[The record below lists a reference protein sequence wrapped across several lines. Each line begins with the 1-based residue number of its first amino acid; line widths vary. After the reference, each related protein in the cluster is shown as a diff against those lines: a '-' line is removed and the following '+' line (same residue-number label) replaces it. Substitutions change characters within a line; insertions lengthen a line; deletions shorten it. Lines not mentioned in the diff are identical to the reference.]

1 MADLIQEQ
9 ATTYTP
15 GENDLVYNTVVTM
28 GSYSSPQPVVIKQYD
43 SLPIIAAKMRKDGND
58 YQVPD
63 GAAVNIR
70 LHKRSGTFVYSSV
83 KGISQ
88 DRKTAYIQL
97 TSNMTAVYGRT
108 MPCLEIVVNGSVAC
122 TGDMVWDIQR
132 NPVQEDDVKDTSEG
146 QYIQEMAAQVQAF
159 EDTYQEAL
167 DYMNNAT
174 NQSRINNAASN
185 AQAAQQAATN
195 AANSADE
202 AEEEANR
209 AATESAK
216 ALGFRSFHGGQIV
229 PGATDGD
236 LDPSRPMSTPTAASV
251 TIKARGNRIAGLS
264 MAGKTTQAGTGDPS
278 PENIRTISGVGMYDQ
293 CVVLDGSSDEVW
305 AVNAKGGSGPNAYY
319 AQCSFPSSY
328 PALPFDANTEGN
340 HTVSNHI
347 PSAAT
352 GRYVFQ
358 GNTGICCFTSGGD
371 TKLNLSFSDIPSSV
385 SGLRSYLQQHPLII
399 WYRSVDYAKSTGPFY
414 TVVELSQDPYRA
426 VGFELNQPL
435 FDGDSLKVGGKS
447 GFDKMVVVD
456 GSKDFGTT
464 PTSSGTQRLILT
476 RYIPMKDIQAPATS
490 SVVGEIASSQYPAR
504 TSVDTYLSVIGISV
518 EGAGRSAGGVFVY
531 DPDIQ
536 TNEAAKAYFQSHPL
550 TIFYRS
556 VDYTEENDIPVA
568 LESHVKKLKL
578 FDGTEGFNYV
588 PDYYDHGI
596 PDVVSSGVNVA
607 FAKKTQKASH
617 GIIDNADTRPG
628 SNYYWAYT
636 QDSVKKIRVRV
647 AGASNIPDLKS
658 FLSSQYS
665 AGTPVQVVYEL
676 STPVSYARPVPT
688 MIAQPGED
696 GTFVVTGENSL
707 SVLLKAFQD
716 GGDAA
721 RLDGHTW
728 DDIMAAIDE
737 KIASL
742 ASTVMEAN

>member
-15 GENDLVYNTVVTM
+15 GENDLIYNTVVTM

-70 LHKRSGTFVYSSV
+70 LHKRSGTFIYSSV

-88 DRKTAYIQL
+88 DRKMAYIQL

-159 EDTYQEAL
+159 EDTYREAL

-216 ALGFRSFHGGQIV
+216 ALGFRSFHGGQVV

-251 TIKARGNRIAGLS
+251 TIKARGDRIAGLT
-264 MAGKTTQAGTGDPS
+264 MAGKTTQVGTGDPS
-278 PENIRTISGVGMYDQ
+278 PENIRPISGVGMYDRM
-293 CVVLDGSSDEVW
+293 VVFDGSEDEGWMQAPQQRSAFRITSTFFMDKRFDVYSIPATKMNSMPYGGLDWGAISDGEF
-305 AVNAKGGSGPNAYY
+305 G
-319 AQCSFPSSY
+319 
-328 PALPFDANTEGN
+328 
-340 HTVSNHI
+340 VS
-347 PSAAT
+347 
-352 GRYVFQ
+352 Q
-358 GNTGICCFTSGGD
+358 DTS
-371 TKLNLSFSDIPSSV
+371 
-385 SGLRSYLQQHPLII
+385 RSYIFLKDSRFSNVADFKSYLSQHPLIL
-399 WYRSVDYAKSTGPFY
+399 WYKSVDYAKSTGPFY
-414 TVVELSQDPYRA
+414 TVVQLSDDPYRA
-426 VGFELNQPL
+426 VGFELNQLL
-435 FDGDSLKVGGKS
+435 FDGDELQVNVPSGCDKRIVLGKATVFSRDINGVFTLGGIETGAGDGKQLCSHYVWAGSNPSAEPRFDVQRSTLLIRDGAYSTAEEFNAHIEAVEAS
-447 GFDKMVVVD
+447 GDPVVVW
-456 GSKDFGTT
+456 
-464 PTSSGTQRLILT
+464 
-476 RYIPMKDIQAPATS
+476 Y
-490 SVVGEIASSQYPAR
+490 
-504 TSVDTYLSVIGISV
+504 
-518 EGAGRSAGGVFVY
+518 RSAVY
-531 DPDIQ
+531 TP
-536 TNEAAKAYFQSHPL
+536 
-550 TIFYRS
+550 
-556 VDYTEENDIPVA
+556 ENDIPVA
-568 LESHVKKLKL
+568 LESHAMGYKVL
-578 FDGTEGFNYV
+578 DGTERFSREGDSTNRIHLGIANWNAAAPQGIGTKGFLSSQLKPGNTAKTEGAMQIAGSEFYMWLAGYGS
-588 PDYYDHGI
+588 DKS
-596 PDVVSSGVNVA
+596 VSD
-607 FAKKTQKASH
+607 
-617 GIIDNADTRPG
+617 I
-628 SNYYWAYT
+628 
-636 QDSVKKIRVRV
+636 
-647 AGASNIPDLKS
+647 KS
-658 FLSSQYS
+658 YLSSQYS

-676 STPVSYARPVPT
+676 ATPVVFAHEAQT
-688 MIAQPGED
+688 LIAEPGAD
-696 GTFVVTGENSL
+696 GTFTVTGENSL
-707 SVLLKAFQD
+707 SVLLKPFQD

-721 RLDGHTW
+721 RLEGHTW

-742 ASTVMEAN
+742 ASTVMEVN

>member
-43 SLPIIAAKMRKDGND
+43 SLPIIAAKMRKDGSD

-70 LHKRSGTFVYSSV
+70 LHKRSGTFIYSSV

-88 DRKTAYIQL
+88 DRKMAYIQL

-146 QYIQEMAAQVQAF
+146 QYIQEMAAQVHAF

-185 AQAAQQAATN
+185 AQAAQQAATD

-216 ALGFRSFHGGQIV
+216 ALGFRSFHGGQVV

-251 TIKARGNRIAGLS
+251 TIKARGDRIAGLT

-278 PENIRTISGVGMYDQ
+278 PDNIRMIDGIGMYDQ
-293 CVVLDGSSDEVW
+293 MVVLDGSSIALGYDSNNNTG
-305 AVNAKGGSGPNAYY
+305 ATGLSNQGFPRISNPGDVNSG
-319 AQCSFPSSY
+319 
-328 PALPFDANTEGN
+328 
-340 HTVSNHI
+340 VSNYSPHVSDLGGPDSTI
-347 PSAAT
+347 E
-352 GRYVFQ
+352 GFVFYEFA
-358 GNTGICCFTSGGD
+358 G
-371 TKLNLSFSDIPSSV
+371 V
-385 SGLRSYLQQHPLII
+385 SGINVRINSITDKTANGYNRYLLSHPLII
-399 WYRSVDYAKSTGPFY
+399 WYRSVDFYKSKGPFY
-414 TVVELSQDPYRA
+414 TVVELPNDPYRA
-426 VGFELNQPL
+426 VGFELTQPL
-435 FDGDSLKVGGKS
+435 FDGDTLQVNVPS
-447 GFDKMVVVD
+447 GCDQMIVLD
-456 GSKDFGTT
+456 GSEEWGD
-464 PTSSGTQRLILT
+464 
-476 RYIPMKDIQAPATS
+476 ANVATF
-490 SVVGEIASSQYPAR
+490 
-504 TSVDTYLSVIGISV
+504 YLSLPRAQANGDIEYSSRKYLSSLSHPNNNYRFNVLRDKLYVSDAGITEKDAFKQQLADWAA
-518 EGAGRSAGGVFVY
+518 EGR
-531 DPDIQ
+531 
-536 TNEAAKAYFQSHPL
+536 PL

-556 VDYTEENDIPVA
+556 ANYTPDKDIPVV
-568 LESHVKKLKL
+568 LETHRFKNVS
-578 FDGTEGFNYV
+578 FTGTEDWMLPSGDAFARLV
-588 PDYYDHGI
+588 I
-596 PDVVSSGVNVA
+596 PDAKADSTAATKDKCSHYNFGAVGSIAQPYAAAWSGVT
-607 FAKKTQKASH
+607 AKQLALN
-617 GIIDNADTRPG
+617 GEFENAQAAKD
-628 SNYYWAYT
+628 YIA
-636 QDSVKKIRVRV
+636 
-647 AGASNIPDLKS
+647 
-658 FLSSQYS
+658 SQYA

-676 STPVSYARPVPT
+676 SSPAVFAHE
-688 MIAQPGED
+688 AQTLVAEPGED
-696 GTFVVTGENSL
+696 GTFTVVGENNL
-707 SVLLKAFQD
+707 SVLLKPFQD
-716 GGDAA
+716 GGNAA
-721 RLDGHTW
+721 RLEGHTW
-728 DDIMAAIDE
+728 DDIMAAIDQ

-742 ASTVMEAN
+742 ASTVVEVN

>member
-9 ATTYTP
+9 AITYTP

-70 LHKRSGTFVYSSV
+70 LHKRSGTFIYSSV

-88 DRKTAYIQL
+88 DRKIAYIQL

-132 NPVQEDDVKDTSEG
+132 NPVQEDDVEDTSEG

-216 ALGFRSFHGGQIV
+216 ALGFRSFHGGQVV

-236 LDPSRPMSTPTAASV
+236 LDPSRPMSIPTAASV
-251 TIKARGNRIAGLS
+251 TIKARGDRIAGLT
-264 MAGKTTQAGTGDPS
+264 MAGKTTQEGTGDPS
-278 PENIRTISGVGMYDQ
+278 PENIRQISGVGMYDQ
-293 CVVLDGSSDEVW
+293 CVVLDGASDETWKAFENYPGVFYHDFSPQ
-305 AVNAKGGSGPNAYY
+305 ADNADYIKTNSKKHN
-319 AQCSFPSSY
+319 PSTDIST
-328 PALPFDANTEGN
+328 LKIGEFTTQKLQNTTRFILRYN
-340 HTVSNHI
+340 SSSTNPQDI
-347 PSAAT
+347 KDYLSA
-352 GRYVFQ
+352 
-358 GNTGICCFTSGGD
+358 
-371 TKLNLSFSDIPSSV
+371 
-385 SGLRSYLQQHPLII
+385 HPLIV
-399 WYRSVDYAKSTGPFY
+399 WYRSVDFYKCKGPFY
-414 TVVELSQDPYRA
+414 TVVELSQDPYHA
-426 VGFELNQPL
+426 VGFELNAPL
-435 FDGDSLKVGGKS
+435 FDGDSLEIGGLS
-447 GFDKMVVVD
+447 GCDKMVVLD
-456 GSKDFGTT
+456 GSEDEGWYAQNASNGLYRTKDN
-464 PTSSGTQRLILT
+464 
-476 RYIPMKDIQAPATS
+476 
-490 SVVGEIASSQYPAR
+490 IANDMQFSSQTGNNAKSNYLRSIGASWADIKSGEFF
-504 TSVDTYLSVIGISV
+504 TEALSYYVGVCISSITTLEAFKSYLS
-518 EGAGRSAGGVFVY
+518 A
-531 DPDIQ
+531 
-536 TNEAAKAYFQSHPL
+536 HPL
-550 TIFYRS
+550 TVFYKS
-556 VDYTEENDIPVA
+556 VNYTPENDIPVA
-568 LESHVKKLKL
+568 LESHVMGYVV
-578 FDGTEGFNYV
+578 FDGTENWTGPEDGFNRFVYDIKDAMQSAYRQECISNQGRFSV
-588 PDYYDHGI
+588 TGHEEFICFISKRNFYYY
-596 PDVVSSGVNVA
+596 PESSITNLTSFKAWVA
-607 FAKKTQKASH
+607 
-617 GIIDNADTRPG
+617 
-628 SNYYWAYT
+628 
-636 QDSVKKIRVRV
+636 
-647 AGASNIPDLKS
+647 
-658 FLSSQYS
+658 SQYS

-676 STPVSYARPVPT
+676 ATPVSYARPVPT

-696 GTFVVTGENSL
+696 GTFTVTGENSL

-716 GGDAA
+716 GGNAA

-728 DDIMAAIDE
+728 DDIMAAIDQ

-742 ASTVMEAN
+742 ASTAMEVN

>member
-70 LHKRSGTFVYSSV
+70 LHKRSGTFIYSSV

-167 DYMNNAT
+167 DYMNDAT

-209 AATESAK
+209 AASESAK
-216 ALGFRSFHGGQIV
+216 ALGFRSFHGGQVV

-251 TIKARGNRIAGLS
+251 TIKARGDRIAGLT

-278 PENIRTISGVGMYDQ
+278 PENIRQISGVGQYDQ
-293 CVVLDGSSDEVW
+293 CIVLDGSEDETW
-305 AVNAKGGSGPNAYY
+305 AVNSKGGSGPNAYY
-319 AQCSFPSSY
+319 AQFFLPSGY
-328 PALPFDANTEGN
+328 PGLPFDANTEGN
-340 HTVSNHI
+340 HTASSYV
-347 PSAAT
+347 PGAAT
-352 GRYVFQ
+352 GNYVFQ
-358 GNTGICCFTSGGD
+358 GNTGICCFTASGN
-371 TKLNLSFSDIPSSV
+371 TRLNLSFSGIPSSV
-385 SGLRSYLQQHPLII
+385 SGLRTYLQQHPLTV
-399 WYRSVDYAKSTGPFY
+399 WYRSVDFYKSTGPFY

-435 FDGDSLKVGGKS
+435 FDGDSLKVGGLS
-447 GFDKMVVVD
+447 GFDQMVVLDGESVD
-456 GSKDFGTT
+456 VNYDRTTETCYVGLPGNYPTFSSLVNGIASNSLVVYYGSNHL
-464 PTSSGTQRLILT
+464 TSNKS
-476 RYIPMKDIQAPATS
+476 IPGMYVFQSDGVKGINFRFDS
-490 SVVGEIASSQYPAR
+490 SVEKSAAAYKS
-504 TSVDTYLSVIGISV
+504 YLS
-518 EGAGRSAGGVFVY
+518 A
-531 DPDIQ
+531 
-536 TNEAAKAYFQSHPL
+536 HPL
-550 TIFYRS
+550 IVFYKS
-556 VDYTEENDIPVA
+556 VNYTEENDIPVA
-568 LESHVKKLKL
+568 LESHVMGYKVVT
-578 FDGTEGFNYV
+578 GTET
-588 PDYYDHGI
+588 I
-596 PDVVSSGVNVA
+596 
-607 FAKKTQKASH
+607 
-617 GIIDNADTRPG
+617 
-628 SNYYWAYT
+628 T
-636 QDSVKKIRVRV
+636 QDSSGTTDGYDSAYTVPCLNPVRNTLNLV
-647 AGASNIPDLKS
+647 CSQYEPANTRPNSGNIGVRTA
-658 FLSSQYS
+658 LSSDSLIFEDAKNLTSLAATKSYFAAQYA

-676 STPVSYARPVPT
+676 ATPASYARPVPT
-688 MIAQPGED
+688 MIAPPGED
-696 GTFVVTGENSL
+696 GTFTVTGENSL

-716 GGDAA
+716 GGNAA
-721 RLDGHTW
+721 RLEGHTW
-728 DDIMAAIDE
+728 DDIMAAIDQ

-742 ASTVMEAN
+742 ASTVMEVN

>member
-43 SLPIIAAKMRKDGND
+43 SLPIIAATMRKDGND

-70 LHKRSGTFVYSSV
+70 LHKRSGTFIYSSV

-88 DRKTAYIQL
+88 DRKIAYIQL

-146 QYIQEMAAQVQAF
+146 QSIQEMAAQVQAF

-167 DYMNNAT
+167 DYMNNVT

-216 ALGFRSFHGGQIV
+216 ALGFRSFHGGQVV

-251 TIKARGNRIAGLS
+251 TIKARGDRIAGLT
-264 MAGKTTQAGTGDPS
+264 MAGKTTQAGSGDPS
-278 PENIRTISGVGMYDQ
+278 PDNIRMISGVGQYDQ
-293 CVVLDGSSDEVW
+293 CIVLDGSENWLHNVSWENSLSFSSENILG
-305 AVNAKGGSGPNAYY
+305 VNMGIAGGDFEATATAK
-319 AQCSFPSSY
+319 SSY
-328 PALPFDANTEGN
+328 LEVSTANAIVN
-340 HTVSNHI
+340 TVGAVGIGFSSTHVYVAI
-347 PSAAT
+347 SGITSAAT
-352 GRYVFQ
+352 L
-358 GNTGICCFTSGGD
+358 
-371 TKLNLSFSDIPSSV
+371 K
-385 SGLRSYLQQHPLII
+385 SYLSDHPLTV

-414 TVVELSQDPYRA
+414 VVVELSDDPYRA

-447 GFDKMVVVD
+447 GYNKMVVLD
-456 GSKDFGTT
+456 GSEDEDWRWMGSGGTAYAACYN
-464 PTSSGTQRLILT
+464 SINIGDLS
-476 RYIPMKDIQAPATS
+476 
-490 SVVGEIASSQYPAR
+490 
-504 TSVDTYLSVIGISV
+504 SVIGYLVSDKFNTVTILSDNKII
-518 EGAGRSAGGVFVY
+518 GLGGWTKQIY
-531 DPDIQ
+531 LRDPNKF
-536 TNEAAKAYFQSHPL
+536 TSEATLRNYLSQNPL
-550 TIFYRS
+550 TVFYKS

-568 LESHVKKLKL
+568 LEKHERAQFHSSTGTYNANNESPYAEIRIPSSAAHESAFICNRAKYPGGQRLNYG
-578 FDGTEGFNYV
+578 DGYIAREGNTGLILGLV
-588 PDYYDHGI
+588 GSGI
-596 PDVVSSGVNVA
+596 ENQSA
-607 FAKKTQKASH
+607 L
-617 GIIDNADTRPG
+617 
-628 SNYYWAYT
+628 
-636 QDSVKKIRVRV
+636 DSELE
-647 AGASNIPDLKS
+647 AH
-658 FLSSQYS
+658 
-665 AGTPVQVVYEL
+665 PVQVVYKL
-676 STPVSYARPVPT
+676 ATPVTYARPVPT

-696 GTFVVTGENSL
+696 GTFTVTGENSL

-716 GGDAA
+716 GGNAA
-721 RLDGHTW
+721 RLEGHTW
-728 DDIMAAIDE
+728 DDIMAAIDQ

-742 ASTVMEAN
+742 ASMAMEVN

>member
-159 EDTYQEAL
+159 EDKYQEAL
-167 DYMNNAT
+167 DYMNDAT

-185 AQAAQQAATN
+185 AQEAQQAATD

-216 ALGFRSFHGGQIV
+216 ALGFRSFHGGQVV

-251 TIKARGNRIAGLS
+251 TIKARGDRIAGLT
-264 MAGKTTQAGTGDPS
+264 MAGKTTQEGTGDPS
-278 PENIRTISGVGMYDQ
+278 PDNIRMISGVGMYDQ
-293 CVVLDGSSDEVW
+293 CVVLDGSEKWIHQTGWRNSLLFYSGSLLPADSDAINADSV
-305 AVNAKGGSGPNAYY
+305 AVA
-319 AQCSFPSSY
+319 SSNRY
-328 PALPFDANTEGN
+328 SVKAASVLARNANTEGFGLVGRAVYLAIN
-340 HTVSNHI
+340 GITTEVDLKEYLTV
-347 PSAAT
+347 
-352 GRYVFQ
+352 
-358 GNTGICCFTSGGD
+358 
-371 TKLNLSFSDIPSSV
+371 
-385 SGLRSYLQQHPLII
+385 HPLTI

-414 TVVELSQDPYRA
+414 AVVELSQDPYRA
-426 VGFELNQPL
+426 VGFELNAPL

-476 RYIPMKDIQAPATS
+476 RYIPMKNIQAPATNY
-490 SVVGEIASSQYPAR
+490 VVGEIASSQYPAR
-504 TSVDTYLSVIGISV
+504 TAGETYSSVMGISV
-518 EGAGRSAGGVFVY
+518 EGAGQSAGGVFVY

-550 TIFYRS
+550 TIFYKS
-556 VDYTEENDIPVA
+556 VNYTEENDIPVA

-578 FDGTEGFNYV
+578 FDGTEAFNYV
-588 PDYYDHGI
+588 PDYFDHAI
-596 PDVVSSGVNVA
+596 PDVVSSGRNVA
-607 FAKKTQKASH
+607 SAKETQKASH
-617 GIIDNADTRPG
+617 GIIDNADAMPG

-636 QDSVKKIRVRV
+636 LDPREHQSDLINRIRVRV
-647 AGASNIPDLKS
+647 AGASDIPDLKS

-665 AGTPVQVVYEL
+665 AGTPVTIVYEL
-676 STPVSYARPVPT
+676 ATPASYARPVPT

-696 GTFVVTGENSL
+696 GTFTVTGENSL
-707 SVLLKAFQD
+707 SVLLKPFQD

-721 RLDGHTW
+721 RLNGHTW

>member
-70 LHKRSGTFVYSSV
+70 LHKRSGTFIYSSV

-88 DRKTAYIQL
+88 DRKIAYIQL

-216 ALGFRSFHGGQIV
+216 ALGFRSFHGGQVV

-251 TIKARGNRIAGLS
+251 TIKARGDRIAGLT
-264 MAGKTTQAGTGDPS
+264 MAGKTTQEGTGDPS
-278 PENIRTISGVGMYDQ
+278 PDNIRMIDGVGMYDKTL
-293 CVVLDGSSDEVW
+293 VLDGSEDEGWV
-305 AVNAKGGSGPNAYY
+305 P
-319 AQCSFPSSY
+319 
-328 PALPFDANTEGN
+328 
-340 HTVSNHI
+340 
-347 PSAAT
+347 
-352 GRYVFQ
+352 FQ
-358 GNTGICCFTSGGD
+358 GVPDVFYIDLLPRYSFNEGD
-371 TKLNLSFSDIPSSV
+371 GDGVKVNRLRYRASAHAMREDDFSFQSDSISASV
-385 SGLRSYLQQHPLII
+385 FRFIIKVNGAGTNVQTVRNALGKAPLTV
-399 WYRSVDYAKSTGPFY
+399 WYRSVDFYKCKGPFY

-426 VGFELNQPL
+426 VGFELTQPL
-435 FDGDSLKVGGKS
+435 FDGDSLEIGGLS
-447 GFDKMVVVD
+447 GFDKMVVLD
-456 GSKDFGTT
+456 GSEDEGWYAQNASNGLYRTKNN
-464 PTSSGTQRLILT
+464 
-476 RYIPMKDIQAPATS
+476 
-490 SVVGEIASSQYPAR
+490 IANDMQPSSQTGNTAKSNYLRSIGASWADIKSGEFF
-504 TSVDTYLSVIGISV
+504 TEALSYYVGVCISSITTLEAFKSYLS
-518 EGAGRSAGGVFVY
+518 A
-531 DPDIQ
+531 
-536 TNEAAKAYFQSHPL
+536 HPL
-550 TIFYRS
+550 TVFYKS
-556 VDYTEENDIPVA
+556 VNYTPEADIAVA
-568 LESHVKKLKL
+568 LEKRVNGYAA
-578 FDGTEGFNYV
+578 FDGTETSMEDATGNIPIYSYNLDNASRVNFDDIISSHYIKKSDIDVTNNV
-588 PDYYDHGI
+588 DLGI
-596 PDVVSSGVNVA
+596 RLAISYSGVLFRDSENYTTKTA
-607 FAKKTQKASH
+607 F
-617 GIIDNADTRPG
+617 
-628 SNYYWAYT
+628 
-636 QDSVKKIRVRV
+636 DSFI
-647 AGASNIPDLKS
+647 SDQNDL
-658 FLSSQYS
+658 
-665 AGTPVQVVYEL
+665 GTPVQVVYEL
-676 STPVSYARPVPT
+676 ATPVSYARPVPT

-696 GTFVVTGENSL
+696 GTFTVTGENNL

-716 GGDAA
+716 GGNAA
-721 RLDGHTW
+721 RLEGHTW
-728 DDIMAAIDE
+728 DDIMAAIDQ

-742 ASTVMEAN
+742 VSTAMEVN